1 MHEAGLKMITKAG
14 VVNIFAETRVEVG
27 KMAGVNNL
35 AVPFC
40 RNDRFTKRTRIILEK
55 YRLEPWKADQ

>member
-1 MHEAGLKMITKAG
+1 MHEAGLKMIAKG
-14 VVNIFAETRVEVG
+14 GLVNIFAETRVEVG

-40 RNDRFTKRTRIILEK
+40 RNVDLQRGCE
-55 YRLEPWKADQ
+55 